1 MTYYLRSSDELFLR
15 VLTARDGGGVRAGL
29 ISGAPGVGKTA
40 LGRYFADQLGGGME
54 YYLCHH
60 WTSDED
66 LFVRIDPARVAALAG
81 GHAGVEMEDAYRPG
95 VLLRAV
101 NRSLIQ
107 PVVCIIDE
115 LDKAPERVD
124 ALLLEFLQTGRV
136 YGAFGEVW
144 EANLENLYVIITDNG
159 IRPIAEPL
167 LRRVFRYHMPHLPPN
182 AEADIIR
189 KQSGAG
195 AGVCR
200 LIVSMATAIR
210 ERGASSPSLQECV
223 RLAQS
228 LPLAQSAGDVEMLL
242 RGWLCKTD
250 ADWTALVNLCGDQPA
265 SVLWGEV
272 RRHG

>member
-1 MTYYLRSSDELFLR
+1 MTYHLRPSDSLFLR

-40 LGRYFADQLGGGME
+40 LGRFFADQLGGGVE

-66 LFVRIDPARVAALAG
+66 LFVRIDPARVAAIAG
-81 GHAGVEMEDAYRPG
+81 GIAGVEMEDAYRAG

-101 NRSLIQ
+101 NRSLAQ
-107 PVVCIIDE
+107 PVVCLIDE

-144 EANLENLYVIITDNG
+144 EANLDNLYVILTDNG

-167 LRRVFRYHMPHLPPN
+167 LRRVFRYHMPYLP
-182 AEADIIR
+182 AHVEADIIR
-189 KQSGAG
+189 KQTGASV
-195 AGVCR
+195 GVCR
-200 LIVSMATAIR
+200 LIVQMMTAIR
-210 ERGASSPSLQECV
+210 QNGQSSPSLQEGV
-223 RLAQS
+223 RLAES
-228 LPLAQSAGDVEMLL
+228 LPLAHSSEEVELLL
-242 RGWLCKTD
+242 RGWLCKGD
-250 ADWTALVNLCGDQPA
+250 ADWAVLVEMCDQPHA
-265 SVLWGEV
+265 VLWGEM
-272 RRHG
+272 RR